1 MTCLSFLLATCA
13 PEFASKTIII
23 IILSEAKDLCILFAL
38 PTRFR

>member
-23 IILSEAKDLCILFAL
+23 LSEAKVLCILFAL